1 MAFTVR
7 DDEVIQLA
15 DELMRRLHLGSRIDA
30 IRHALKA
37 QIEVTQSRTGNRTD
51 ELLDVLHSE
60 IWPLLNNGTPISKA
74 EREQIL
80 GYDPA
85 TGV

>member
-37 QIEVTQSRTGNRTD
+37 QIEVTQSRAGNRTD
-51 ELLDVLHSE
+51 ELLDVLQSE
-60 IWPLLNNGTPISKA
+60 SRSPKLNANRSS
-74 EREQIL
+74 
-80 GYDPA
+80 A
-85 TGV
+85 TTQRQGSNR